1 MTSIPQDTLLADASR
16 RVAHELQE
24 AGQLVDIMCRQL
36 QDSVETGE
44 QAVIALTND
53 LIAVDQSLAD
63 IVPEISGRPADVFQR
78 VTDSLGDALAQLQFQ
93 DVLRQQVGSVVK
105 ALQMLGQH
113 SAHLAELL
121 RTGTPPASMQ
131 TGDERLKHLHDS
143 YVSERQREIHVASA
157 VNVADVDGDIPPSHR
172 VELF

>member
-1 MTSIPQDTLLADASR
+1 MAPMPPSTPDAAR
-16 RVAHELQE
+16 QVATELQE
-24 AGQLVDIMCRQL
+24 AGHLVDILCRQL
-36 QDSVETGE
+36 QDSVDTGE
-44 QAVIALTND
+44 KAVIALTND

-63 IVPEISGRPADVFQR
+63 IVPDMSGHPADVFQT
-78 VTDSLGDALAQLQFQ
+78 VTDKLGDALAQLQFQ
-93 DVLRQQVGSVVK
+93 DVLRQQIGSVVT

-131 TGDERLKHLHDS
+131 SGDERLRHLRGS
-143 YVSERQREIHVASA
+143 YVTERQRAIHVSAATSDASTLA
-157 VNVADVDGDIPPSHR
+157 SPR

>member
-1 MTSIPQDTLLADASR
+1 MAPMPPSTPDAAR
-16 RVAHELQE
+16 QVATELQE
-24 AGQLVDIMCRQL
+24 AGHLVDILCRQL
-36 QDSVETGE
+36 QDSVDTGE
-44 QAVIALTND
+44 KAVIALTND

-63 IVPEISGRPADVFQR
+63 IVPEMPGHPADVFQT
-78 VTDSLGDALAQLQFQ
+78 VTDKLGDALAQLQFQ
-93 DVLRQQVGSVVK
+93 DVLRQQIGSVVT

-131 TGDERLKHLHDS
+131 SGDERLQHLHGS
-143 YVSERQREIHVASA
+143 YVTERQRAIHVSAATSDASTLTS
-157 VNVADVDGDIPPSHR
+157 PR